1 MMNEQEIKEFLEGA
15 DKNRQVIKK
24 VNFPQLK
31 PAAGSSRMKVG
42 INYLDDIPIV
52 VSAELGSTWIKVRD
66 LLGLEEGS
74 VLELDRPAGETVDIY
89 LNQQRFGQGEIIVIG
104 NNFGLRVHTLYEPEP
119 TAGEKTDG

>member
-15 DKNRQVIKK
+15 GNNRQAIKK

-31 PAAGSSRMKVG
+31 PAADSSRMKVS

-66 LLGLEEGS
+66 LLGLEKGS

-104 NNFGLRVHTLYEPEP
+104 NNFGLRVHTLCEPEP